1 LYFKKLVES
10 QYVKNFIAL
19 AGSEVI
25 SQLIIIGV
33 MPFLLRIY
41 TPMEFGQYEFYK
53 TTALLFVVV
62 GFLNYDVSVYSANNR
77 TERINSILLSAFVLT
92 CICLLT
98 SAFLFVFN
106 DIFVKYTGCEIKEG
120 WFWTL
125 PVYAFFAAL
134 TNLILIV
141 LTRGGSFRIISYIK
155 ITVSILAA
163 CTQLFFGWLN
173 WGYWGLVYS
182 TIMVQIIAF
191 LLHLKPFYK
200 EFKGDFK
207 FFSISNMKSILR
219 NYWRLPLIV
228 FPGNFINNLVQS
240 LPVFFLGRI
249 DSQIL
254 GYYALAQRI
263 IGFPLKFVT
272 ASVQRLYVKELTSEI
287 EKTGIGLNA
296 YKKNLKIYGII
307 AIAVI
312 LGLLVFTK
320 PLLPILFGNKWL
332 PAVPFVMALGILFS
346 VRFIFGGLSFIMV
359 IGKAPKVDIF
369 WQVFFAI
376 SMTLSFIVCEFF
388 DASSFVTILIY
399 VSVGVF
405 SYFIYGFLG
414 YSVAKSRKYLIN

>member
-1 LYFKKLVES
+1 LTS
-10 QYVKNFIAL
+10 
-19 AGSEVI
+19 
-25 SQLIIIGV
+25 
-33 MPFLLRIY
+33 
-41 TPMEFGQYEFYK
+41 
-53 TTALLFVVV
+53 ALLFV
-62 GFLNYDVSVYSANNR
+62 
-77 TERINSILLSAFVLT
+77 
-92 CICLLT
+92 
-98 SAFLFVFN
+98 FN
-106 DIFVKYTGCEIKEG
+106 EFFVKYTGCEIKEG

-346 VRFIFGGLSFIMV
+346 VRCIFGGLSFIMV

-405 SYFIYGFLG
+405 SYFIYGVLG